1 LSVELL
7 IHQFFSG
14 LASGGIYASVALAL
28 VMIYQATHLVNFAQG
43 ELAMFSTYIAWS
55 LMQAGLPYWGA
66 FFVTVGA
73 AFVLGVVIERVIVRP
88 VENAPVL
95 AVVIVFIGLL
105 VITNS
110 VAGWIFTYTIKPF
123 PSPFPAEP
131 PFGNRFIS
139 SHELGSIAITLVVL
153 GALFVFFRYTPLGL
167 AMRAAAQNP
176 ESSRLVGI
184 RVGWMLALGWGLAG
198 AIGAIAGIMVAPT
211 VFLEPNM
218 MGGILLYAFAAALLG
233 GIDSPGGAVLGG
245 FIVGVLEN
253 LVGSLIGT
261 ELKLTVALVL
271 IVVVLVVRP
280 SGLFGKVHVTR
291 V

>member
-1 LSVELL
+1 MSLDLL
-7 IHQFFSG
+7 IHQIFSG

-55 LMQAGLPYWGA
+55 LMQAGLPYWVA
-66 FFVTVGA
+66 FFLTVA
-73 AFVLGVVIERVIVRP
+73 IAFTLGVVIERVVVRP
-88 VENAPVL
+88 VENAPIL
-95 AVVIVFIGLL
+95 SVVIVFIGLL

-110 VAGWIFTYTIKPF
+110 LAGWIFSYTIKPF
-123 PSPFPAEP
+123 PSPFPEQP
-131 PFGNRFIS
+131 LFGNRYVS
-139 SHELGSIAITLVVL
+139 SHELGSTAITLVVL
-153 GALFVFFRYTPLGL
+153 GLLFVFFRFTPLGL

-176 ESSRLVGI
+176 VSSRLVGI

-198 AIGAIAGIMVAPT
+198 AIGSIAGIMVAPT

-218 MGGILLYAFAAALLG
+218 MSGILLYAFAAALLG
-233 GIDSPGGAVLGG
+233 GIDSPVGAVLGG

-253 LVGSLIGT
+253 LVGSLLGT

-271 IVVVLVVRP
+271 IVGVLVVRP
-280 SGLFGKVHVTR
+280 SGLLGKVQVTR